1 MSLIILCRCW
11 RRHGL
16 KISKSIEN
24 IAIFDDFWAFF
35 SNSAGG
41 RSGCGPKI
49 STYILFGSISTQNV
63 RFWNNLAWSR
73 GLRGPRSKSTAPG
86 QGVCA
91 WCVLECACRPAG
103 AVRAEQI
110 SRKSEKRTKTRAASV
125 QMCCISIFFGNF
137 NRPRNHGET
146 EVKITVKSKIWTF
159 GIGWNIHQVRGAS
172 GYKCLKCGKKCVWDD
187 FGRSSSP
194 YFTFRNIFSLHVF
207 KISDIHF
214 HWPVWVQLPK
224 RVRWDRGQNHHEIEN
239 LNRWNWLKHTSSEGG

>member
-1 MSLIILCRCW
+1 MGSAPETRSWMDNWNYQKKMDILRVADRSVTLLEEPW
-11 RRHGL
+11 R
-16 KISKSIEN
+16 KSFEKYRKCCD
-24 IAIFDDFWAFF
+24 FDDFWAFF
-35 SNSAGG
+35 TNSAGG

-73 GLRGPRSKSTAPG
+73 GLRGPRSESTAPG

-137 NRPRNHGET
+137 NRPRNQRCRQRN
-146 EVKITVKSKIWTF
+146 VLSIF
-159 GIGWNIHQVRGAS
+159 NDIGKN
-172 GYKCLKCGKKCVWDD
+172 
-187 FGRSSSP
+187 
-194 YFTFRNIFSLHVF
+194 
-207 KISDIHF
+207 
-214 HWPVWVQLPK
+214 
-224 RVRWDRGQNHHEIEN
+224 
-239 LNRWNWLKHTSSEGG
+239 